1 MSNRSK
7 IDSAPPT
14 NSFPCITCN
23 REVVGDS
30 ICCNGCQRWVHL
42 KQGCSGLST
51 RLGSEIVKSNSD
63 AIQYICTA
71 CRTTPQNQPNSDSNS
86 INKLTQGI
94 EQLFLTV
101 QGLASKVAEID
112 NWRET
117 QQAQKN
123 SMAPMDSNLI
133 RATIKSELVELRE
146 QDKRRSSLVVR
157 GITYRT
163 EDDFKQKFDEV
174 STRLLGRT
182 VVMSGL
188 TLINSRIVRFN
199 VENREDRVQL
209 LSSSPKLKTI
219 RELNHI
225 YISKDLT
232 YKQRSELLNRRN
244 NNRDRSS
251 PPVTGANAV
260 QVSGSVNAVGLASS
274 PLPAAATPTNPL
286 QTPFRT
292 TLNITPAN
300 LNFSPNSPNIG
311 VPSGGQVRG

>member
-1 MSNRSK
+1 MANRSK
-7 IDSAPPT
+7 TKSVPPT

-23 REVVGDS
+23 QEVVGDS

-42 KQGCSGLST
+42 KQGCSGLPT
-51 RLGSEIVKSNSD
+51 RLGSEIMKSNSD

-71 CRTTPQNQPNSDSNS
+71 CRTTPQNQPNS

-117 QQAQKN
+117 QQAQRN
-123 SMAPMDSNLI
+123 SMASIDSNLI

-146 QDKRRSSLVVR
+146 QDKRRASLVVR
-157 GITYRT
+157 GITYQS
-163 EDDFKQKFDEV
+163 ENDFKQKFNEV
-174 STRLLGRT
+174 SNRLLGRT
-182 VVMSGL
+182 VIMSGL

-199 VENREDRVQL
+199 VDNREDRVQL

-219 RELNHI
+219 RELNHV

-232 YKQRSELLNRRN
+232 YKQRSELLSRRN
-244 NNRDRSS
+244 NNKDRSS

-260 QVSGSVNAVGLASS
+260 QDSGSVNAASPAS
-274 PLPAAATPTNPL
+274 TPLPAATTPTNSVH
-286 QTPFRT
+286 TPFST
-292 TLNITPAN
+292 TQYITSAN
-300 LNFSPNSPNIG
+300 LNFSPNPPNIG
-311 VPSGGQVRG
+311 VPSGRQVRG

>member
-1 MSNRSK
+1 M
-7 IDSAPPT
+7 
-14 NSFPCITCN
+14 
-23 REVVGDS
+23 
-30 ICCNGCQRWVHL
+30 
-42 KQGCSGLST
+42 
-51 RLGSEIVKSNSD
+51 KSNSD

-71 CRTTPQNQPNSDSNS
+71 CRTTPQNQPNS

-117 QQAQKN
+117 QKALRN
-123 SMAPMDSNLI
+123 SMAPIDNNLI

-146 QDKRRSSLVVR
+146 QDKRRASLVVR
-157 GITYRT
+157 GITYQT
-163 EDDFKQKFDEV
+163 EDDFKQKFNEV
-174 STRLLGRT
+174 SNRLLGRT
-182 VVMSGL
+182 IVMSGL

-199 VENREDRVQL
+199 VDNREDRVQL

-219 RELNHI
+219 RELNHVF
-225 YISKDLT
+225 ISKDLT

-244 NNRDRSS
+244 NNRNRSS

-260 QVSGSVNAVGLASS
+260 QVAASVNAVSPVSS
-274 PLPAAATPTNPL
+274 PLPAATTPTNPL